1 MPYHAFLSWWKE
13 PLQIFSLWP
22 GLLILCYQ
30 GFLTLALPLQTFIYV
45 TSMWSF
51 MTTLFFVVFQYWG
64 LNSGPTPWV
73 MPPAI
78 FFVMVVF
85 FQTSCIQGWL
95 WTLVLLIS
103 APWVAKITGVSHL
116 ASWPPFWQMSNTLH
130 LLWLFLFYN
139 CFSSS
144 LSLHLPYYILC
155 STYINVFLRQGLAR

>member
-1 MPYHAFLSWWKE
+1 MLVTNCWENLSC
-13 PLQIFSLWP
+13 SLWQFQWNS
-22 GLLILCYQ
+22 LLIL
-30 GFLTLALPLQTFIYV
+30 FIYLIFSIGV
-45 TSMWSF
+45 WTQDLLPESCHQPF
-51 MTTLFFVVFQYWG
+51 
-64 LNSGPTPWV
+64 
-73 MPPAI
+73 